1 MLDLIGIIIVAGLWY
16 WQPLEFRGGNTEIF
30 FIDSTLPHLIH
41 SQTYIEK
48 PDPLMHTVHYETAI
62 REPNKNI
69 NLLPK
74 SEKYVLRVYR

>member
-16 WQPLEFRGGNTEIF
+16 WQPLEGAILRYF

-48 PDPLMHTVHYETAI
+48 PDPLMYTVHYETAI

-69 NLLPK
+69 NLHPK

>member
-1 MLDLIGIIIVAGLWY
+1 MVLAA
-16 WQPLEFRGGNTEIF
+16 FRGGNTEIF

-69 NLLPK
+69 NLHPK
-74 SEKYVLRVYR
+74 SEKYVLTHILAQVPVRTR